1 MVFAEKTSLKSK
13 KTQSSL
19 SLSPPMSTRPAML
32 LSDSKA
38 GTTPLASKP
47 AMNATIDL
55 RKGLR
60 WRLIYRWNSLAWITD
75 GRDAADVLLK

>member
-1 MVFAEKTSLKSK
+1 
-13 KTQSSL
+13 
-19 SLSPPMSTRPAML
+19 
-32 LSDSKA
+32 
-38 GTTPLASKP
+38 
-47 AMNATIDL
+47 MNATIDL